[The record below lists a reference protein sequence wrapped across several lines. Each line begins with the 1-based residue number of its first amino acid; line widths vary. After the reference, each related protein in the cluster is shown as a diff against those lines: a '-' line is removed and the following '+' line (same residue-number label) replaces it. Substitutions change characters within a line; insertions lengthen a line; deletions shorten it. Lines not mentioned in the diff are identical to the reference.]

1 MARPKEFDEE
11 TALAAALEVFWEK
24 GFEATSVQDLTERM
38 GIQKASL
45 YNTFGDK
52 RALFVR
58 ALEAYS
64 TDTVAWY
71 RQVLDLDR
79 PGTVREAFRRLFQE
93 LTRACA
99 EDDDCRGCM
108 CVNSAVELARQD
120 PAVGAM
126 LDHHERSLEEL
137 FTQTIERGKQTG
149 EIPTALDTIAT
160 ARYLL
165 NVIAG
170 LGVALKGGASQEKLA
185 DIVQVSL
192 SVLDRN

>member
-58 ALEAYS
+58 ALDAYS
-64 TDTVAWY
+64 TDTIGWY
-71 RQVLDLDR
+71 RQILDLDR
-79 PGTVREAFRRLFQE
+79 PGTVREAFRRLFSE

-99 EDDDCRGCM
+99 DEDYRGCM

-126 LDHHERSLEEL
+126 LDRHERALEEL
-137 FTQTIERGKQTG
+137 FTQTITRGKQTG
-149 EIPTALDTIAT
+149 EIPTALDTTAT

-170 LGVALKGGASQEKLA
+170 LGVALKGGANEERLA